1 MNRKLITL
9 ANFLVLGVLLPC
21 IVLAEEKQEKIL
33 TRVITLVP
41 AQQTALLKNLNLQAF
56 SYKVRVR
63 EAETLQAGL
72 LPNPRLNVRVKM
84 QQDLEISTA
93 STKAKLQFN

>member
-33 TRVITLVP
+33 KGTITLVQAHQIVLLRNP
-41 AQQTALLKNLNLQAF
+41 DLQTFA
-56 SYKVRVR
+56 YEVRAR
-63 EAETLQAGL
+63 KAETLQTSL
-72 LPNPRLNVRVKM
+72 VHNP
-84 QQDLEISTA
+84 
-93 STKAKLQFN
+93 